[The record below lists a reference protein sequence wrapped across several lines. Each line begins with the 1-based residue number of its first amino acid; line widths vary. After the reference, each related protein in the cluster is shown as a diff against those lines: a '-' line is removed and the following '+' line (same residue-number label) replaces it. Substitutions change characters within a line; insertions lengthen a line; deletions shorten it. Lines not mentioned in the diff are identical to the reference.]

1 MGEITLE
8 LHLGFQIPESGL
20 TINGLIGGLKE
31 SVGKMHGAILESLMK
46 ALEERLI
53 NEMIQNHPE
62 RYRRNGSQSKPRYL
76 KSSLGTIPYRFA
88 QLRDQQSGRSLMPL
102 VEALAIPAYD
112 HYLEDA
118 LEPGMGLSVHVS
130 YRRAT
135 SEVERIGG
143 VSMSH
148 TTVHRR
154 LQELAGRH
162 DPFGPMKDK
171 AFRFLVVDGT
181 KVHLQGRLGK
191 DLGQVEMRWALASL
205 GSLSRFE
212 PVGFWIDT
220 AWAQIRKELEER
232 VDYPKLEVLFCDGG
246 QGIEENLLHPGMK
259 PQRCQWHGKR
269 EFPYFL
275 YADGFK
281 KAEQQSLVEKLQAV
295 PVMTLTQADVE
306 KLRPEDRPL
315 VEQMVAKTKQGF
327 EQLLQ
332 ALDPQ
337 RYPRTRTYIENLM
350 EPVTTFLK
358 HWLENNEVIPL
369 TTNAIE
375 NAFSRVNNRIKRV
388 GRRWSEA
395 GLLNWLKV
403 TFYKIFKS
411 ELWTKLWNSE
421 RDFPKIKLVSLQ
433 ISWRWSN
440 AIT

>member
-1 MGEITLE
+1 LGEITLE
-8 LHLGFQIPESGL
+8 LHLVFQIPESGL
-20 TINGLIGGLKE
+20 TINGLIGGLKQ
-31 SVGKMHGAILESLMK
+31 SVDQIHGKILVNLME

-53 NEMIQNHPE
+53 DAMVQSEPE
-62 RYRRNGSQSKPRYL
+62 RYRRNGRQSKPRCL
-76 KSSLGTIPYRFA
+76 KSSLGTIAYRFA
-88 QLRDQQSGRSLMPL
+88 QLRDQYSGQSLTPL

-112 HYLEDA
+112 HYLEEA
-118 LEPGMGLSVHVS
+118 LEPGIGLSVHVS
-130 YRRAT
+130 YRRA
-135 SEVERIGG
+135 SREVERIGG

-154 LQELAGRH
+154 LQELAASH
-162 DPFGPMKDK
+162 DPFGPMKER
-171 AFRFLVVDGT
+171 AFRFLLVDGT
-181 KVHLQGRLGK
+181 KVHLQGPLGK

-205 GSLSRFE
+205 GSPNRFE

-220 AWAQIRKELEER
+220 EWAEIRKEIEER
-232 VDYPKLEVLFCDGG
+232 VDYHKLKVLFCDGG

-269 EFPYFL
+269 DFPYLL

-295 PVMTLTQADVE
+295 PVMTLTQADIE
-306 KLRPEDRPL
+306 KLLPEDRPF
-315 VEQMVAKTKQGF
+315 VEQMVEKTQQGF

-350 EPVTTFLK
+350 GPVTTFLK
-358 HWLENNEVIPL
+358 HWLQSGEVIPL

-403 TFYKIFKS
+403 TFYKIFKP

-421 RDFPKIKLVSLQ
+421 TDIPKIKLVSLQ